1 MQKLPKIKSVSAVC
15 KELLNLPSAIYLLK
29 VNNRNGRTRCEICSN
44 LTIKTP
50 ERRQWRRFGV
60 FIINF
65 EHIWHKVP
73 VFLNFEYANAD
84 WAIAADR
91 ISSLFHVMNQLA
103 EIELAANQKTY
114 VFIPVY
120 DKPKSI
126 LSWYI
131 FLIKRLNVIQQ
142 FPLNIISLAK

>member
-1 MQKLPKIKSVSAVC
+1 M
-15 KELLNLPSAIYLLK
+15 
-29 VNNRNGRTRCEICSN
+29 
-44 LTIKTP
+44 
-50 ERRQWRRFGV
+50 
-60 FIINF
+60 
-65 EHIWHKVP
+65 
-73 VFLNFEYANAD
+73 FLNFKYAIAG

-103 EIELAANQKTY
+103 ETELAANQKTY

-131 FLIKRLNVIQQ
+131 FLIKRLNVR
-142 FPLNIISLAK
+142 FMEPLKLIVFSNSH

>member
-1 MQKLPKIKSVSAVC
+1 M
-15 KELLNLPSAIYLLK
+15 
-29 VNNRNGRTRCEICSN
+29 
-44 LTIKTP
+44 
-50 ERRQWRRFGV
+50 
-60 FIINF
+60 
-65 EHIWHKVP
+65 
-73 VFLNFEYANAD
+73 FLNFKYAIAG

-103 EIELAANQKTY
+103 ETELAANQKTY